1 MAEITLKGEVGFDI
15 NISQVQGLI
24 KSLGEFEDLTIN
36 LTTVGGNV
44 EEATKIYDYLK
55 SLGKPITTKA
65 VGYCFSCG
73 LNLLFVAN
81 PDKRFAANKETRFCA
96 HNADIYDGYW
106 LNNSDEAKELVIAIE
121 ETTNKMVALYTAST
135 GLAEDEIRSLM
146 KNDDVITAEAAIGYN
161 FISQILEEETEYDYF
176 FFAKNKIAAKSYAN
190 QEHKQLLIKNKS
202 KMDTKELSEKLE
214 KQEGLIGKILG
225 FVEKAFAHGIKALK
239 IATEEGV
246 EIEFQ
251 GEELIEGVAV
261 TSDTPD
267 GTYTLMYADKK
278 WTVVIENKIVT
289 TITEIAMDEP
299 TDDVEAIKAEN
310 EALKQKIAELEG
322 ITAKAEKLEAEVKA
336 IRAITSKFE
345 KPDGTYEF
353 KAEGQETLTPE
364 QEVKAK
370 AKEAVQRYKEK
381 NNL

>member
-1 MAEITLKGEVGFDI
+1 MAEITLKGEVGVQI
-15 NISQVQGLI
+15 TLYKTVAAVKQLGNIE
-24 KSLGEFEDLTIN
+24 SLKVNITSI
-36 LTTVGGNV
+36 GGSSL
-44 EEATKIYDYLK
+44 EGRQIYEYLK
-55 SLGKPITTKA
+55 SLPFAVQTNA
-65 VGYCFSCG
+65 VGYCYSAAFTIFLAGTQRTASPETKIMMHSPLYIGKLALNAEKAEHLSEAIQKEKSNMAKIYSEILG
-73 LNLLFVAN
+73 LNTETTISLMDKNKFIDTETAKSLGIITDIN
-81 PDKRFAANKETRFCA
+81 P
-96 HNADIYDGYW
+96 NAD
-106 LNNSDEAKELVIAIE
+106 
-121 ETTNKMVALYTAST
+121 ETV
-135 GLAEDEIRSLM
+135 
-146 KNDDVITAEAAIGYN
+146 
-161 FISQILEEETEYDYF
+161 EYE
-176 FFAKNKIAAKSYAN
+176 IAAMGYLDEN
-190 QEHKQLLIKNKS
+190 HKQLLIKNQN
-202 KMDTKELSEKLE
+202 KMDTKELNEKLE

-225 FVEKAFAHGIKALK
+225 FVEKAFAPAIKALRL
-239 IATEEGV
+239 ATEEGV

-251 GEELIEGVAV
+251 GEELVEGVAV

-353 KAEGQETLTPE
+353 KAEGQENLTAE